1 MKRYFYTASA
11 GPMFNWAYETT
22 AQSET
27 AANAEAKIE
36 LEQNLGLYGFEVRQL
51 DSFNLV
57 AVTF

>member
-11 GPMFNWAYETT
+11 GPMFNWAYEATS
-22 AQSET
+22 QSET

-36 LEQNLGLYGFEVRQL
+36 LERDLGLYGFEVRQL

-57 AVTF
+57 ATTR